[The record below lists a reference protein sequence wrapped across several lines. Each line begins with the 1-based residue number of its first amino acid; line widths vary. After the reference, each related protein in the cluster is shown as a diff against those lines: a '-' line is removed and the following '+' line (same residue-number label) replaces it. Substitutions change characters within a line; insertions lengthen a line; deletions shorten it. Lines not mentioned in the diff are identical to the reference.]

1 MNYPTNNNVALG
13 SLPIIV
19 KPTSRGRV
27 FRIPNDAANDNQQS
41 HAAAHATTD
50 APANNQSSYFLWA
63 TREMAALDF
72 LTNIPLR
79 CEKDIVRAGLAGVRY
94 DHFSNNYATAALPHG
109 EDNVNDNNNRAKT
122 ALTREMSVREE
133 EDIMHG
139 GDDILGFDTEI
150 NSHLDTL
157 LENECASLDK
167 NLGSIATTSSTSTST
182 RRATTATTRWWD
194 KLVVKDKRFFY
205 AANREVQRRERLE
218 MEEKELERPS
228 TSSSSSSSGVAAR
241 QQTIPAVAVPATA
254 AATTSIMKKSGG
266 GGVPGRRLD
275 GLEAITI
282 TIPSEFRRRPG
293 MNSEVTRRAAVREW
307 EIKVAYNNNNYNNN
321 NNVNKL
327 LSGGGALL
335 DGRVFFATRKSYP
348 VAVYST
354 IKYEPKKE
362 ETLRRRKQLE
372 LLGGGGTQ
380 FVLPKRDWRGIS
392 YRALLPRKKER
403 ISNSSSTSVFN
414 RLSGVDSNGGG
425 VGGGDNNNTNDNN
438 TPDKKRFKYATKI
451 PASPRD
457 RDQYDNNSSSS
468 GDDDCD
474 VDDISTVSSSDGSAI
489 AAGYHCGF
497 LDDPNIV
504 HGRNRNVMMGTK
516 VTGPIISS
524 TIQFVKPSV
533 LKADLNKQFR
543 ERFDQ
548 YEPPKS
554 QRKYICAKVIDG
566 VYTLIDPTE
575 NIHDED
581 MDDVAS
587 GTASSRRHRSN
598 SIVDN
603 HERDTIR
610 MPPSL
615 TLSKIRSLK
624 QQALQACIRARIEIS
639 TLALAII
646 YFERL
651 CLDCRV
657 DKSNR
662 RLSFAACL
670 LLASKVNES
679 NSIIAYDRRAVT
691 TATTTK
697 TDGSRTPSMK
707 TWVKPSKK
715 SGKIFESLIV
725 FFTNDWSL
733 SLKQLYAAEWI
744 VFTVSKIL
752 RYCDK
757 RFCVLCFISC

>member
-1 MNYPTNNNVALG
+1 MTPLSCWDNFIKCLG
-13 SLPIIV
+13 S
-19 KPTSRGRV
+19 
-27 FRIPNDAANDNQQS
+27 
-41 HAAAHATTD
+41 
-50 APANNQSSYFLWA
+50 
-63 TREMAALDF
+63 
-72 LTNIPLR
+72 R
-79 CEKDIVRAGLAGVRY
+79 C
-94 DHFSNNYATAALPHG
+94 
-109 EDNVNDNNNRAKT
+109 
-122 ALTREMSVREE
+122 
-133 EDIMHG
+133 
-139 GDDILGFDTEI
+139 
-150 NSHLDTL
+150 
-157 LENECASLDK
+157 
-167 NLGSIATTSSTSTST
+167 
-182 RRATTATTRWWD
+182 
-194 KLVVKDKRFFY
+194 
-205 AANREVQRRERLE
+205 
-218 MEEKELERPS
+218 
-228 TSSSSSSSGVAAR
+228 
-241 QQTIPAVAVPATA
+241 
-254 AATTSIMKKSGG
+254 
-266 GGVPGRRLD
+266 
-275 GLEAITI
+275 
-282 TIPSEFRRRPG
+282 
-293 MNSEVTRRAAVREW
+293 
-307 EIKVAYNNNNYNNN
+307 
-321 NNVNKL
+321 
-327 LSGGGALL
+327 
-335 DGRVFFATRKSYP
+335 RK
-348 VAVYST
+348 
-354 IKYEPKKE
+354 
-362 ETLRRRKQLE
+362 
-372 LLGGGGTQ
+372 
-380 FVLPKRDWRGIS
+380 
-392 YRALLPRKKER
+392 
-403 ISNSSSTSVFN
+403 N
-414 RLSGVDSNGGG
+414 RLIGVDSSNGGS
-425 VGGGDNNNTNDNN
+425 GGGDNKNTNNNNN
-438 TPDKKRFKYATKI
+438 TPDKKRSKYATKI
-451 PASPRD
+451 PASPCD

-468 GDDDCD
+468 GDDIDDDND
-474 VDDISTVSSSDGSAI
+474 VDDTSTTSSSDGSAI

-575 NIHDED
+575 NNIHDED
-581 MDDVAS
+581 MDDVLPPTTTAS
-587 GTASSRRHRSN
+587 SSRRHRSN
-598 SIVDN
+598 SIIDN

-624 QQALQACIRARIEIS
+624 QQALAACIRARIEIS

-679 NSIIAYDRRAVT
+679 NSIIAYDRHAVAEAT
-691 TATTTK
+691 TTTK
-697 TDGSRTPSMK
+697 TDGSRRTPSMT

-744 VFTVSKIL
+744 VFTVS
-752 RYCDK
+752 RYAL
-757 RFCVLCFISC
+757 FLIVFYCFISY